1 MLEFVMNIAP
11 AFFFLVFYVNFSM
24 KGKEAG
30 GAEGSIRLPRFL
42 HRVLFPGAAYNARPL
57 YIVLVTAV
65 SLVCGNSGGVYLFR
79 GGGLGGADGGI
90 PADDRDSDA
99 SVSRIGDGCRDPDRP
114 AGKISSSRA
123 DPDDPGGPGAAGLA
137 PQTCDFL
144 FPLAPLKENKRSA

>member
-65 SLVCGNSGGVYLFR
+65 SLVCTVLVGIAGVFTFFAEGAWEERMGGYQLMIGILTLLF
-79 GGGLGGADGGI
+79 L
-90 PADDRDSDA
+90 A
-99 SVSRIGDGCRDPDRP
+99 SVMV
-114 AGKISSSRA
+114 AGILIALR
-123 DPDDPGGPGAAGLA
+123 GR
-137 PQTCDFL
+137 
-144 FPLAPLKENKRSA
+144 FPLPARILMILVALALLAWLLRPVIFYFLWLL